1 MISELARSK
10 VNEMILEEKAKAASR
25 FSIHREM
32 DLQQGT
38 SLMIP
43 LAESEEAAIREY
55 ARLCGESTADL
66 VRKVVIRDATLA
78 DGFGSDDP
86 FYDYEVM
93 LPDQLSPNA
102 RRKLL
107 EEGYTKIRAAAWGGQ
122 SDCD

>member
-1 MISELARSK
+1 
-10 VNEMILEEKAKAASR
+10 MILEEKARAASLL
-25 FSIHREM
+25 SIHREM

-43 LAESEEAAIREY
+43 LTESEEAAIREY
-55 ARLCGESTADL
+55 ARLCGESIADL

-86 FYDYEVM
+86 FYDYDVM

-102 RRKLL
+102 RRKLV
-107 EEGYTKIRAAAWGGQ
+107 EERYNKNRALLGWRSIRL
-122 SDCD
+122 